1 MDLGFLRPLYESDS
15 LVASVHLD
23 TSRDTTDADRAIEL
37 RWRHLRDELAELGTD
52 EATLDAL
59 AEAVVER
66 TSRAFGSHGQ
76 ALFASEGQLLDAHTL
91 AVPPQR
97 DSATWMPVPDVL
109 PLVVDR
115 DRRVPYVLV
124 ALDRVHAKVFGYP
137 AHPTHGAVSEDELTG
152 EDTRGLDVETRSGP
166 GNRSGYNGRF
176 ANKYVQQE
184 LWRENTAAVAERIRE
199 AVAQV
204 GAEVILVGGDDEA
217 IAYLRENLGERR
229 LTIPVRHIAGGRG
242 GTDAED
248 RLHEAAEQALREF
261 VVEKHDAFL
270 ADYQEKLAHDQAV
283 KGTYETLP
291 MLSEKRVETLVLGA
305 DRSQEPHLWGS
316 VDEPSMVTSNPSK
329 LGGPDSVF
337 KAPASAVMLRS
348 AVMGHAA
355 FTEML
360 DHGEP
365 SGESGATLRFPK

>member
-1 MDLGFLRPLYESDS
+1 MDLGFLRPLYENGGF
-15 LVASVHLD
+15 VASVHLD
-23 TSRDTTDADRAIEL
+23 TSRDTTDADKAIEL
-37 RWRHLRDELAELGTD
+37 RWRHLREELAALGTD
-52 EATLDAL
+52 KATLDVL
-59 AEAVVER
+59 AEAVGER

-76 ALFASEGQLLDAHTL
+76 ALYASEGQLLDAHTL

-97 DSATWMPVPDVL
+97 DSATWMPIPDVL

-137 AHPTHGAVSEDELTG
+137 AYPTQGAVSEDELTG
-152 EDTRGLDVETRSGP
+152 DDTRGLDVETRSGP

-184 LWRENTAAVAERIRE
+184 LWRENTAAVADRVRE
-199 AVAQV
+199 AVKEV
-204 GAEVILVGGDDEA
+204 DAEVILVGGDDEA
-217 IAYLRENLGERR
+217 ISYLRDNLGERR
-229 LTIPVRHIAGGRG
+229 LTIPVRHIPGGRG
-242 GTDAED
+242 GNDAQE
-248 RLHEAAEQALREF
+248 RLHESAEQALREF
-261 VVEKHDAFL
+261 VAEKHDAFI
-270 ADYQEKLAHDQAV
+270 AEYEEKLAHDQAV

-291 MLSEKRVETLVLGA
+291 MLSEKRVETLFLGA
-305 DRSQEPHLWGS
+305 DRENEPHLWGS
-316 VDEPSMVTSNPSK
+316 KDEPAMVTSNPSK
-329 LGGPDSVF
+329 LGGPDTVF

-348 AVMGHAA
+348 AVMSDAR

-360 DHGEP
+360 DHGET